1 MRTLKFGETVQ
12 GYGIPV
18 LNEREIRASAGILFL
33 VMFIGWMQI
42 LFREN
47 FVMMKY
53 IITLFLTDLMIRVFV
68 DPRYAPT
75 LILGRWIVGKQTPEY
90 VGSAPKKFA
99 WSIGLVLSSTMFIL
113 LVVLN
118 STSFFTGIAC
128 ITCLTF
134 LFFESVFG
142 ICLGCL
148 VYPWF
153 HKESTQLCPGE
164 VCAVKTKQEIQK
176 ITWLQTGMLIA
187 FLAYIIL
194 IATFFHTHLSQTPID
209 LSTLLRVAL
218 A

>member
-1 MRTLKFGETVQ
+1 MKAIKFGETVD

-42 LFREN
+42 LFNEN
-47 FVMMKY
+47 FLLIKY
-53 IITLFLTDLMIRVFV
+53 MITLFLTDLMIRVFIN
-68 DPRYAPT
+68 PKYSPT
-75 LILGRWIVGKQTPEY
+75 LIVGRWIVNKQTPEY
-90 VGSAPKKFA
+90 VGAAPKKFA
-99 WSIGLVLSSTMFIL
+99 WSIGLVLSTTMFIL

-118 STSFFTGIAC
+118 STSFFTGI
-128 ITCLTF
+128 TCMICLIF

-153 HKESTQLCPGE
+153 YKEKAQLCPGE
-164 VCAVKTKQEIQK
+164 ICAVKTKQEIQK
-176 ITWLQTGMLIA
+176 ISWFQTGMLIA

-194 IATFFHTHLSQTPID
+194 IAYFFNQHLSQAPND
-209 LSTLLRVAL
+209 LFALLGAAL
-218 A
+218 S

>member
-1 MRTLKFGETVQ
+1 MKAMKFGETVQ

-47 FVMMKY
+47 FVLIKY
-53 IITLFLTDLMIRVFV
+53 FITLFLTDLMIRVFV
-68 DPRYAPT
+68 DPKYSPT

-90 VGSAPKKFA
+90 VGAAPKKFA
-99 WSIGLVLSSTMFIL
+99 WSIGLVLSTTMFLL

-128 ITCLTF
+128 MTCLIF
-134 LFFESVFG
+134 LFFESAFG

-153 HKESTQLCPGE
+153 YKEKTQLCPGE

-176 ITWLQTGMLIA
+176 ISWRQKGMLVA

-194 IATFFHTHLSQTPID
+194 IAYFFNQNFSQTPSD
-209 LSTLLRVAL
+209 LWALLRVGL
-218 A
+218 S